1 MITYEAIC
9 KKLGFD
15 PIVDDIDYFRNIPDH
30 EDDSR
35 VSPGSILSQEELQ
48 VLIEHLIQNR
58 DKLERYVIR
67 RDKT

>member
-1 MITYEAIC
+1 MITYESIC

-15 PIVDDIDYFRNIPDH
+15 PIEDEDEYLMNLPDY

-35 VSPGSILSQEELQ
+35 VSPGSALSSEELT
-48 VLIEHLIQNR
+48 VLVDYLIQNR

-67 RDKT
+67 